1 MADPVPDEPIHRQD
15 PRTCKLHLMLKP
27 ETLKKILPPLLAAA
41 FCALNLWVTGAAVS
55 ADTDPSLHTA
65 GSFLLAG
72 LPGGDVNFNM
82 PLFGTVFA
90 AARNFGVTPVLFFV
104 ILHLANYALVFFAG
118 SLLRGYRAGL
128 LALAAAG
135 LFEAL
140 GGFAYNAEQSFYSFF
155 LLLAL
160 LFLVLKD
167 REDTLKNNLLAGLAI
182 GASLLVRTP
191 LLLFPPLVVLSGR
204 FWKTG
209 LPEGRAAREL
219 AFLAASYA
227 LLLPWGALNQS
238 VSGKFSLFDD
248 RRAACNLIT
257 AAKGSVYT
265 MNGNPFRLAGIG
277 EEDSAF
283 DYFVRETARAP
294 LDHALTAVK
303 RLWHIF
309 LFHPLLSGLFL
320 LALLKNRFRDGPAF
334 GLPVYFVLVHS
345 LLSIEARYFY
355 PLVYLLPPL
364 IAAGLLRGGQEGS
377 VSRAAAEKAA
387 RAAFAISFC
396 AVLTVEALVL
406 AYPYRAAV
414 NAGEPNALSRA
425 ALRFP
430 EDKTLQGLGCR
441 EKWLEGDDGGFYNCL
456 AGLGRKFGDTGIAY
470 LVAASEAPAAAEL
483 APPLGCGLDCLVMRM
498 LRELELG
505 DCGAAGKSL
514 EKAYAAY
521 QADHNMLR
529 RAPYEKDKEL
539 ELAIKEDSATFW
551 QSCVYPRLLLRPPE
565 NMARIL
571 AGLDRLTALDGRLA
585 LLRDALR
592 DVGTAGEFGDRPLR
606 NWLATGVLGLSRSG
620 LRKLWRTGAEQSRG
634 LCAGAGD
641 KARAG
646 DLKSA
651 EPLYGGAA
659 GLVGNPETAPAF
671 MALCS
676 LRVKVGN
683 KARALSA
690 CQSAAYASYFEAEGA
705 PPAMGAEASFEVYKL
720 LKGLGRK
727 AEAEAALRRTID
739 NAPPS
744 WPGLPAAKVL
754 LK

>member
-1 MADPVPDEPIHRQD
+1 MAKAVRDADVIMMLRIQLERQSGSCFPSVREYASLYGLDEA
-15 PRTCKLHLMLKP
+15 KLVLITDAAYLARPKVREALAVMDANNGEIWAKLDAGTEDYFRLIDRP
-27 ETLKKILPPLLAAA
+27 NVTLQ
-41 FCALNLWVTGAAVS
+41 AVV
-55 ADTDPSLHTA
+55 ANVLD
-65 GSFLLAG
+65 
-72 LPGGDVNFNM
+72 
-82 PLFGTVFA
+82 
-90 AARNFGVTPVLFFV
+90 AARVRLKV
-104 ILHLANYALVFFAG
+104 
-118 SLLRGYRAGL
+118 
-128 LALAAAG
+128 
-135 LFEAL
+135 EAL

-364 IAAGLLRGGQEGS
+364 IAAGLLRGGQETVEQPFLMILGQ
-377 VSRAAAEKAA
+377 VDDPGQGIDRGRLVVEAADRAQRHRLDQLGGARRHLEHPAMTVGELVDERALGLLAAEP
-387 RAAFAISFC
+387 R
-396 AVLTVEALVL
+396 T
-406 AYPYRAAV
+406 P
-414 NAGEPNALSRA
+414 
-425 ALRFP
+425 
-430 EDKTLQGLGCR
+430 
-441 EKWLEGDDGGFYNCL
+441 
-456 AGLGRKFGDTGIAY
+456 GR
-470 LVAASEAPAAAEL
+470 
-483 APPLGCGLDCLVMRM
+483 
-498 LRELELG
+498 
-505 DCGAAGKSL
+505 GAAG
-514 EKAYAAY
+514 AVA
-521 QADHNMLR
+521 Q
-529 RAPYEKDKEL
+529 RAGEAEV
-539 ELAIKEDSATFW
+539 A
-551 QSCVYPRLLLRPPE
+551 
-565 NMARIL
+565 
-571 AGLDRLTALDGRLA
+571 ALDG
-585 LLRDALR
+585 
-592 DVGTAGEFGDRPLR
+592 
-606 NWLATGVLGLSRSG
+606 
-620 LRKLWRTGAEQSRG
+620 GAVAVEQQGR
-634 LCAGAGD
+634 
-641 KARAG
+641 
-646 DLKSA
+646 
-651 EPLYGGAA
+651 GAA
-659 GLVGNPETAPAF
+659 LGHRIGGRIEHLRPDGRGQQLVPG
-671 MALCS
+671 
-676 LRVKVGN
+676 
-683 KARALSA
+683 
-690 CQSAAYASYFEAEGA
+690 AEGA
-705 PPAMGAEASFEVYKL
+705 ILVIGPEFMVAHQDGA
-720 LKGLGRK
+720 
-727 AEAEAALRRTID
+727 AAREEL
-739 NAPPS
+739 
-744 WPGLPAAKVL
+744 PGFFK
-754 LK
+754 